1 MGGRGIYT
9 TSGDASTSE
18 ILRRLNIFCLGV
30 LVTTSEKN
38 NQHRTPLLKIDLVTR
53 AIVDPPLR
61 NSSTNGP
68 NIAWI
73 AADDAF
79 NPGLNER
86 LSPEVPKASE
96 PLRKL
101 LRTAN

>member
-1 MGGRGIYT
+1 LILF
-9 TSGDASTSE
+9 AVLSE
-18 ILRRLNIFCLGV
+18 ILRRFNIFGLGA
-30 LVTTSEKN
+30 LVTTGEKN
-38 NQHRTPLLKIDLVTR
+38 DQHRTPLLKIDPVTR
-53 AIVDPPLR
+53 AIVDPQLR
-61 NSSTNGP
+61 DSCPNGP

-96 PLRKL
+96 PTCEL
-101 LRTAN
+101 LCTAN

>member
-1 MGGRGIYT
+1 LSPSFILLEV
-9 TSGDASTSE
+9 TSK
-18 ILRRLNIFCLGV
+18 ILRSLNIFSLGA
-30 LVTTSEKN
+30 LVTTGEKN
-38 NQHRTPLLKIDLVTR
+38 DQHRTPLFKIDSVTR
-53 AIVDPPLR
+53 AIVDPQLR
-61 NSSTNGP
+61 ISGPNGP

-96 PLRKL
+96 PTRKL
-101 LRTAN
+101 LSTAD